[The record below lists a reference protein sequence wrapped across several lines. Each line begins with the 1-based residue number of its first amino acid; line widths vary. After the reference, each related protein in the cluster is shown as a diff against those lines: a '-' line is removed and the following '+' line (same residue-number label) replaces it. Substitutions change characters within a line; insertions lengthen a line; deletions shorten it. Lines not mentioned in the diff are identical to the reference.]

1 MSVVAIVA
9 QGHQS
14 VPLMPDFAIENQLQS
29 EGFYPVAGIDEAGR
43 GPLAGPVVAAAVIL
57 PEGFE
62 ADGLNDSKKLS
73 PARREKLHALIT
85 AEGSGVVWGLA
96 RVEPEDIDSIN
107 ILKATHRA
115 MALAAQSLGV
125 IPSMTLIDGL
135 PVTGFPYPFRAVVK
149 GDLKSMSIAAASILA
164 KVDRDRIML
173 EYAKIYPQ
181 YGFERHKGYGTKFH
195 LESLKNYGPCE
206 IHRQSFAP
214 VAQCAG

>member
-1 MSVVAIVA
+1 
-9 QGHQS
+9 
-14 VPLMPDFAIENQLQS
+14 MPDFAIENQLQS
-29 EGFYPVAGIDEAGR
+29 EGFHPVAGIDEAGR

-62 ADGLNDSKKLS
+62 ADDLNDSKKLS

-125 IPSMTLIDGL
+125 VPSMTLIDGL
-135 PVTGFPYPFRAVVK
+135 PVTGFPYPFRAIVK

>member
-29 EGFYPVAGIDEAGR
+29 EGFHPVAGIDEAGR

-62 ADGLNDSKKLS
+62 ADDLNDSKKLS

-125 IPSMTLIDGL
+125 VPSMTLIDGL
-135 PVTGFPYPFRAVVK
+135 PVTGFPYPFRAIVK

>member
-96 RVEPEDIDSIN
+96 RVEPEDIDRIN

>member
-1 MSVVAIVA
+1 
-9 QGHQS
+9 
-14 VPLMPDFAIENQLQS
+14 MPDFAIENQLQS
-29 EGFYPVAGIDEAGR
+29 EGFHPVAGIDEAGR

-125 IPSMTLIDGL
+125 VPSMTLIDGL
-135 PVTGFPYPFRAVVK
+135 PVTGFPYPFRAIVK